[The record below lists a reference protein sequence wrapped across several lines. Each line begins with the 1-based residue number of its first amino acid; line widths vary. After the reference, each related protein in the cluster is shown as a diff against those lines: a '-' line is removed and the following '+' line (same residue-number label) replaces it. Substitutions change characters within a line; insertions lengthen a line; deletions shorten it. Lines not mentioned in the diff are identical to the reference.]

1 MIFYKKETEK
11 KYLVARPAV
20 VLEGVG
26 DQKVHHFLVAM
37 GGSD

>member
-1 MIFYKKETEK
+1 MNFRIKETEK
-11 KYLVARPAV
+11 NESVARPAV
-20 VLEGVG
+20 VLEGVV